1 MAKKKIKKT
10 LPEQIMDKHDV
21 AYEGFEFNI
30 LDKTEAQR
38 DALLEK
44 FNVKHADIYKT
55 LAATGDKT
63 GPVVVIIP
71 ITQHLAMK
79 KLAHVSGNKKVTMLS
94 LKELQKTTGYVHGAN
109 NPVGIWQNKH
119 FPIFID
125 STAETAPYFLVSAG
139 ELGRSDKVKPKDIA
153 TLVGATFA
161 DLLDK

>member
-63 GPVVVIIP
+63 GPVVAIIP

-94 LKELQKTTGYVHGAN
+94 LKELH
-109 NPVGIWQNKH
+109 
-119 FPIFID
+119 
-125 STAETAPYFLVSAG
+125 
-139 ELGRSDKVKPKDIA
+139 
-153 TLVGATFA
+153 
-161 DLLDK
+161 